1 VIAEVEKRTWQQHKK
16 TPALYRP
23 QQGITQLAKASNY
36 NEWSTNTMTI
46 ITNKNLVAA
55 GILTALIAGNAM
67 AADVPAGVQLAEKQT
82 LVRNN
87 GAEVQSLD
95 PHKIEGVPESNVNR
109 DLFEGLLV
117 TDVDGHPAPGVA
129 EKWENKDFKV
139 WTFHLRK
146 DAKWSDGTPVTA
158 EDFVYSWQRLA
169 NPNTASPYASY
180 LQYGHIANI
189 DDIIAGKKPVTDLG
203 VKAIDANTFEVTLSE
218 PVPYFYK
225 LLVHPSVS
233 PVPKSAVEKF
243 GEKWTQPANI
253 VTNGA
258 YKLKDW
264 VVNERMVLERNPQYW
279 DNAKT
284 VINQVTYLPIS
295 SEVTDVNRYRSG
307 EIDMTYN
314 NMPIELFQKLK
325 KEIPKEVHVDPY
337 LCTYYYEINNQKAP
351 FTDVRVRTALKL
363 ALDRDIIVNKVKNQG
378 DLPAYSYTPPYTD
391 GMKLVEP
398 EWFKWS
404 QEKRNE
410 EAKKLLAEAGYT
422 ADKPLTFN
430 LLYNT
435 SDLHKKLAIAVASIW
450 KKNLGANVKL
460 ENQEWKTFLDT
471 RHQGT
476 FDVARA
482 GWCADYNEPTSF
494 LNTMLSDSSNN
505 TAHYKSPAF
514 DKIIGDTLKV
524 TDDAQRAELYAKSE
538 EQLDKD
544 SAIVPV
550 YYYVNARLV
559 KPWVGGYTGKDP
571 LDNIS
576 VKNLY
581 IIKH

>member
-1 VIAEVEKRTWQQHKK
+1 MTNITKK
-16 TPALYRP
+16 
-23 QQGITQLAKASNY
+23 S
-36 NEWSTNTMTI
+36 
-46 ITNKNLVAA
+46 LVAA
-55 GILTALIAGNAM
+55 GILTALVAGNVAT
-67 AADVPAGVQLAEKQT
+67 AAVVPAGVQLAEKQT

-87 GAEVQSLD
+87 GSEVQSLD
-95 PHKIEGVPESNVNR
+95 PHKIEGVPESNINR
-109 DLFEGLLV
+109 DLFEGLLIS
-117 TDVDGHPAPGVA
+117 DVDGKPSPGVA

-158 EDFVYSWQRLA
+158 QDFVYSWQRLA

-180 LQYGHIANI
+180 LQYGHIVNI
-189 DDIIAGKKPVTDLG
+189 DDIIAGKKPITDLG
-203 VKAIDANTFEVTLSE
+203 VKALDDHTFEVTLSE

-225 LLVHPSVS
+225 LLVHSSVS
-233 PVPKSAVEKF
+233 PVPRAAVEKF

-264 VVNERMVLERNPQYW
+264 VMNERIVLERNTNYW

-325 KEIPKEVHVDPY
+325 KEIPNEVHVDPY

-351 FTDVRVRTALKL
+351 FNDVRVRTALKL

-378 DLPAYSYTPPYTD
+378 DLPAYSFTPPYTD
-391 GMKLVEP
+391 GAKLVEP

-422 ADKPLTFN
+422 AEKPLTFD

-435 SDLHKKLAIAVASIW
+435 SDLHKKLAIAAASIW

-471 RHQGT
+471 RHQGNY
-476 FDVARA
+476 DVSRA

-494 LNTMLSDSSNN
+494 LNMVLSDSSNN
-505 TAHYKSPAF
+505 TVHYKSPAF
-514 DKIIGDTLKV
+514 DKLIADTLKV
-524 TDDAQRAELYAKSE
+524 TDEAQRSELYSKAE
-538 EQLDKD
+538 QQLDKD

-559 KPWVGGYTGKDP
+559 KPWVGGYSGKDP
-571 LDNIS
+571 MDNIH
-576 VKNLY
+576 VKDLY

>member
-1 VIAEVEKRTWQQHKK
+1 MSNITKKSLIAV
-16 TPALYRP
+16 
-23 QQGITQLAKASNY
+23 
-36 NEWSTNTMTI
+36 
-46 ITNKNLVAA
+46 
-55 GILTALIAGNAM
+55 GILTAFIAASAAT
-67 AADVPAGVQLAEKQT
+67 AADVPAGVQLADKQT

-87 GAEVQSLD
+87 GSEVQSLD
-95 PHKIEGVPESNVNR
+95 PHKIEGVPESNVSR
-109 DLFEGLLV
+109 DLFEGLLIS
-117 TDVDGHPAPGVA
+117 DVEGHPSPGVA

-139 WTFHLRK
+139 WTFHLREN
-146 DAKWSDGTPVTA
+146 AKWSDGTPVTA
-158 EDFVYSWQRLA
+158 HDFVYSWQRLA
-169 NPNTASPYASY
+169 DPNTASPYASY
-180 LQYGHIANI
+180 LQYGHIVNI
-189 DDIIAGKKPVTDLG
+189 DDIIAGKKPATDLG
-203 VKAIDANTFEVTLSE
+203 VKALDDHTFKVTLSE

-243 GEKWTQPANI
+243 GDKWTQPANI

-258 YKLKDW
+258 YKLKNW
-264 VVNERMVLERNPQYW
+264 VVNERIVLERNPQYW
-279 DNAKT
+279 DNDKT

-325 KEIPKEVHVDPY
+325 KEIPNEVRVDPY

-351 FTDVRVRTALKL
+351 FNDVRVRTALKL

-391 GMKLVEP
+391 GAKLVEP

-404 QEKRNE
+404 QQKRNE
-410 EAKKLLAEAGYT
+410 EAKKLLAEAGFT
-422 ADKPLTFN
+422 ADKPLTFD

-450 KKNLGANVKL
+450 KKNLGVNVNL
-460 ENQEWKTFLDT
+460 ENQEWKTLLDT

-514 DKIIGDTLKV
+514 DKLIADTLKV
-524 TDDAQRAELYAKSE
+524 ADDTQRSELYAKAE
-538 EQLDKD
+538 QQLDKD

-571 LDNIS
+571 LDNIY

>member
-1 VIAEVEKRTWQQHKK
+1 MSNITKK
-16 TPALYRP
+16 SL
-23 QQGITQLAKASNY
+23 I
-36 NEWSTNTMTI
+36 
-46 ITNKNLVAA
+46 AA
-55 GILTALIAGNAM
+55 GILTALIAASAAT
-67 AADVPAGVQLAEKQT
+67 AADVPAGVQLADKQT

-87 GAEVQSLD
+87 GSEVQSLD
-95 PHKIEGVPESNVNR
+95 PHKIEGVPESNVSR
-109 DLFEGLLV
+109 DLFEGLLIS
-117 TDVDGHPAPGVA
+117 DVEGHPSPGVA

-139 WTFHLRK
+139 WTFHLREN
-146 DAKWSDGTPVTA
+146 AKWSDGTPVTA
-158 EDFVYSWQRLA
+158 HDFVYSWQRLA
-169 NPNTASPYASY
+169 DPNTASPYASY

-189 DDIIAGKKPVTDLG
+189 DDIIAGKKPATDLG
-203 VKAIDANTFEVTLSE
+203 VKALDEHTFEVTLSE

-243 GEKWTQPANI
+243 GDKWTQPANI

-258 YKLKDW
+258 YKLKNW
-264 VVNERMVLERNPQYW
+264 VVNERIVLERNPQYW
-279 DNAKT
+279 DNDKT

-325 KEIPKEVHVDPY
+325 KEIPNEVRVDPY

-351 FTDVRVRTALKL
+351 FNDVRVRTALKL

-391 GMKLVEP
+391 GAKLVEP

-404 QEKRNE
+404 QQKRNE
-410 EAKKLLAEAGYT
+410 EAKKLLAEAGFT
-422 ADKPLTFN
+422 ADKPLTFD

-450 KKNLGANVKL
+450 KKNLGVNVNL
-460 ENQEWKTFLDT
+460 ENQEWKTFLDI

-514 DKIIGDTLKV
+514 DKLIADTLKV
-524 TDDAQRAELYAKSE
+524 ADDTQRSELYAKAE
-538 EQLDKD
+538 QQLDKD

-571 LDNIS
+571 LDNIY

>member
-1 VIAEVEKRTWQQHKK
+1 MTNITKK
-16 TPALYRP
+16 
-23 QQGITQLAKASNY
+23 S
-36 NEWSTNTMTI
+36 
-46 ITNKNLVAA
+46 LVAA
-55 GILTALIAGNAM
+55 GILTALIAGNVAT
-67 AADVPAGVQLAEKQT
+67 AAVVPAGVQLAEKQT

-87 GAEVQSLD
+87 GSEVQSLD
-95 PHKIEGVPESNVNR
+95 PHKIEGVPESNINR
-109 DLFEGLLV
+109 DLFEGLLIS
-117 TDVDGHPAPGVA
+117 DVDGKPSPGVA

-158 EDFVYSWQRLA
+158 QDFVYSWQRLA

-180 LQYGHIANI
+180 LQYGHIVNI
-189 DDIIAGKKPVTDLG
+189 DDIIAGKKPITDLG
-203 VKAIDANTFEVTLSE
+203 VKALDDHTFEVTLSE

-225 LLVHPSVS
+225 LLVHSSVS
-233 PVPKSAVEKF
+233 PVPKAAVEKY

-264 VVNERMVLERNPQYW
+264 VVNERIVLERNTNYW

-325 KEIPKEVHVDPY
+325 KEIPNEVHVDPY

-351 FTDVRVRTALKL
+351 FNDVRVRTALKL

-378 DLPAYSYTPPYTD
+378 DLPAYSFTPPYTD
-391 GMKLVEP
+391 GAKLVEP

-422 ADKPLTFN
+422 AEKPLTFD

-435 SDLHKKLAIAVASIW
+435 SDLHKKLAIAAASIW

-471 RHQGT
+471 RHQGNY
-476 FDVARA
+476 DVSRA

-494 LNTMLSDSSNN
+494 LNMVLSDSSNN
-505 TAHYKSPAF
+505 TVHYKSPAF
-514 DKIIGDTLKV
+514 DKLIADTLKV
-524 TDDAQRAELYAKSE
+524 TDEAQRSELYSKAE
-538 EQLDKD
+538 QQLDKD

-559 KPWVGGYTGKDP
+559 KPWVGGYSGKDP
-571 LDNIS
+571 MDNIHG
-576 VKNLY
+576 KDLY

>member
-1 VIAEVEKRTWQQHKK
+1 MTNITKK
-16 TPALYRP
+16 
-23 QQGITQLAKASNY
+23 S
-36 NEWSTNTMTI
+36 
-46 ITNKNLVAA
+46 LVVA
-55 GILTALIAGNAM
+55 GILTALVAGNVAT
-67 AADVPAGVQLAEKQT
+67 AAVVPAGVQLAEKQT

-87 GAEVQSLD
+87 GSEVQSLD
-95 PHKIEGVPESNVNR
+95 PHKIEGVPESNINR
-109 DLFEGLLV
+109 DLFEGLLIS
-117 TDVDGHPAPGVA
+117 DVDGKPSPGVA

-158 EDFVYSWQRLA
+158 QDFVYSWQRLA

-180 LQYGHIANI
+180 LQYGHIVNI
-189 DDIIAGKKPVTDLG
+189 DDIIAGKKPITDLG
-203 VKAIDANTFEVTLSE
+203 VKALDDHTFEVTLSE

-225 LLVHPSVS
+225 LLVHSSVS
-233 PVPKSAVEKF
+233 PVPRAAVEKF

-253 VTNGA
+253 ITNGA

-264 VVNERMVLERNPQYW
+264 VVNERIVLERNTNYW

-325 KEIPKEVHVDPY
+325 KEIPNEVHVDPY

-351 FTDVRVRTALKL
+351 FNDVRVRTALKL

-378 DLPAYSYTPPYTD
+378 DLPAYSFTPPYTD
-391 GMKLVEP
+391 GAKLVEP

-422 ADKPLTFN
+422 AEKPLTFD

-435 SDLHKKLAIAVASIW
+435 SDLHKKLAIAAASIW

-471 RHQGT
+471 RHQGNY
-476 FDVARA
+476 DVSRA

-494 LNTMLSDSSNN
+494 LNMVLSDSSNN
-505 TAHYKSPAF
+505 TVHYKSPAF
-514 DKIIGDTLKV
+514 DKLIADTLKV
-524 TDDAQRAELYAKSE
+524 TDEAQRSELYSKAE
-538 EQLDKD
+538 QQLDKD

-559 KPWVGGYTGKDP
+559 KPWVGGYSGKDP
-571 LDNIS
+571 MDNIH
-576 VKNLY
+576 VKDLY

>member
-1 VIAEVEKRTWQQHKK
+1 
-16 TPALYRP
+16 
-23 QQGITQLAKASNY
+23 
-36 NEWSTNTMTI
+36 MTI
-46 ITNKNLVAA
+46 ITKKSLVAA
-55 GILTALIAGNAM
+55 GILSALITANVAM
-67 AADVPAGVQLAEKQT
+67 AADVPAGVQLADKQT

-95 PHKIEGVPESNVNR
+95 PHKIEGVPESNINR
-109 DLFEGLLV
+109 DLFEGLV
-117 TDVDGHPAPGVA
+117 IGDINGHPIPGVA
-129 EKWENKDFKV
+129 ESWDNKDFKV
-139 WTFHLRK
+139 WTFHIRK
-146 DAKWSDGTPVTA
+146 DAKWSDGSPVTA
-158 EDFVYSWQRLA
+158 QDFVYSWQRLA
-169 NPNTASPYASY
+169 DPKTASPYASY
-180 LQYGHIANI
+180 LQYGHVANV
-189 DDIIAGKKPVTDLG
+189 DDIIAGKKPATDLG
-203 VKAIDANTFEVTLSE
+203 VKAIDDNTFEVTLSE

-233 PVPKSAVEKF
+233 PVPKAAIEKY

-264 VVNERMVLERNPQYW
+264 VVNERIVLERNTHYW

-284 VINQVTYLPIS
+284 VIDQVTYLPIS

-404 QEKRNE
+404 QDKRNE

-460 ENQEWKTFLDT
+460 ENQEWKTFLDS

-514 DKIIGDTLKV
+514 DKIIGDTLQV
-524 TDDAQRAELYAKSE
+524 TDEAKRADLYAQSE
-538 EQLDKD
+538 QQLDKD

-571 LDNIS
+571 LDNIY

>member
-1 VIAEVEKRTWQQHKK
+1 MTNITKK
-16 TPALYRP
+16 
-23 QQGITQLAKASNY
+23 S
-36 NEWSTNTMTI
+36 
-46 ITNKNLVAA
+46 LVAA
-55 GILTALIAGNAM
+55 GILTALVAGNVAT
-67 AADVPAGVQLAEKQT
+67 AAEVPAGVQLAEKQT

-87 GAEVQSLD
+87 GSEVQSLD
-95 PHKIEGVPESNVNR
+95 PHKIEGVPESNINR
-109 DLFEGLLV
+109 DLFEGLLIS
-117 TDVDGHPAPGVA
+117 DVDGKPSPGVA

-158 EDFVYSWQRLA
+158 QDFVYSWQRLA

-180 LQYGHIANI
+180 LQYGHIVNI
-189 DDIIAGKKPVTDLG
+189 DDIIAGKKPITDLG
-203 VKAIDANTFEVTLSE
+203 VKALDDHTFEVTLSE

-225 LLVHPSVS
+225 LLVHSSVS
-233 PVPKSAVEKF
+233 PVPRAAVEKF

-264 VVNERMVLERNPQYW
+264 VVNERIVLERNTNYW

-325 KEIPKEVHVDPY
+325 KEIPNEVHVDPY

-351 FTDVRVRTALKL
+351 FNDVRVRTALKL

-378 DLPAYSYTPPYTD
+378 DLPAYSFTPPYTD
-391 GMKLVEP
+391 GAKLVEP

-422 ADKPLTFN
+422 AEKPLTFD

-435 SDLHKKLAIAVASIW
+435 SDLHKKLAIAAASIW

-471 RHQGT
+471 RHQGNY
-476 FDVARA
+476 DVSRA

-494 LNTMLSDSSNN
+494 LNMVLSDSSNN
-505 TAHYKSPAF
+505 TVHYKSPAF
-514 DKIIGDTLKV
+514 DKLIADTLKV
-524 TDDAQRAELYAKSE
+524 TDEAQRSELYSKAE
-538 EQLDKD
+538 QQLDKD

-550 YYYVNARLV
+550 YNYVNARLV
-559 KPWVGGYTGKDP
+559 KPWVGGYSGKDP
-571 LDNIS
+571 MDNIH
-576 VKNLY
+576 VKDLY

>member
-1 VIAEVEKRTWQQHKK
+1 MSNITKK
-16 TPALYRP
+16 SL
-23 QQGITQLAKASNY
+23 I
-36 NEWSTNTMTI
+36 
-46 ITNKNLVAA
+46 AA
-55 GILTALIAGNAM
+55 GILAALMAASAAN
-67 AADVPAGVQLAEKQT
+67 AADVPAGVQLADKQT

-87 GAEVQSLD
+87 GSEVQSLD

-109 DLFEGLLV
+109 DLFEGLLIS
-117 TDVDGHPAPGVA
+117 DVEGHPSPGVA

-146 DAKWSDGTPVTA
+146 NAKWSDGTPVTA
-158 EDFVYSWQRLA
+158 SDFVYSWQRLA
-169 NPNTASPYASY
+169 DPNTASPYASY

-189 DDIIAGKKPVTDLG
+189 DDIIAGKKPATELG
-203 VKAIDANTFEVTLSE
+203 VKALDDHTFEVTLGE

-243 GEKWTQPANI
+243 GDKWTQPANI

-258 YKLKDW
+258 YKLKNW
-264 VVNERMVLERNPQYW
+264 VVNERIVLERNPQYW
-279 DNAKT
+279 DNDKT

-325 KEIPKEVHVDPY
+325 KEIPNEVRVDPY

-351 FTDVRVRTALKL
+351 FNDVRVRTALKL

-378 DLPAYSYTPPYTD
+378 DLPGYSYTPPYTD
-391 GMKLVEP
+391 GAKLVEP

-404 QEKRNE
+404 QKKRNE
-410 EAKKLLAEAGYT
+410 EAKKLLTEAGFT
-422 ADKPLTFN
+422 ADKPLTLD

-471 RHQGT
+471 RHQGA

-482 GWCADYNEPTSF
+482 AWCADYNEPTSF

-514 DKIIGDTLKV
+514 DKLIADTLKV
-524 TDDAQRAELYAKSE
+524 TDDAQRSELYAKAE
-538 EQLDKD
+538 QQLDQD

-550 YYYVNARLV
+550 YYYVNSRLV

-571 LDNIS
+571 LDNIY

>member
-1 VIAEVEKRTWQQHKK
+1 MSNITKK
-16 TPALYRP
+16 SL
-23 QQGITQLAKASNY
+23 I
-36 NEWSTNTMTI
+36 
-46 ITNKNLVAA
+46 AA
-55 GILTALIAGNAM
+55 GILAALMAASAAN
-67 AADVPAGVQLAEKQT
+67 AADVPAGVQLADKQT

-87 GAEVQSLD
+87 GSEVQSLD

-109 DLFEGLLV
+109 DLFEGLLIS
-117 TDVDGHPAPGVA
+117 DVEGHPSPGVA

-146 DAKWSDGTPVTA
+146 NAKWSDGTPVTA
-158 EDFVYSWQRLA
+158 SDFVYSWQRLA
-169 NPNTASPYASY
+169 DPNTASPYASY

-189 DDIIAGKKPVTDLG
+189 DDIIAGKKPATELG
-203 VKAIDANTFEVTLSE
+203 VKALDDHTFEVTLGE

-243 GEKWTQPANI
+243 GDKWTQPANI

-258 YKLKDW
+258 YKLKNW
-264 VVNERMVLERNPQYW
+264 VVNERIVLERNPQYW
-279 DNAKT
+279 DNDKT

-325 KEIPKEVHVDPY
+325 KEIPNEVRVDPY

-351 FTDVRVRTALKL
+351 FNDVRVRTALKL

-378 DLPAYSYTPPYTD
+378 DLPGYSYTPPYTD
-391 GMKLVEP
+391 GAKLVEP

-404 QEKRNE
+404 QKKRNE
-410 EAKKLLAEAGYT
+410 EAKKLLTEAGFT
-422 ADKPLTFN
+422 ADKPLTLD

-471 RHQGT
+471 RHQGA

-482 GWCADYNEPTSF
+482 AWCADYNEPTSF
-494 LNTMLSDSSNN
+494 LNTMLSDRSNN

-514 DKIIGDTLKV
+514 DKLIADTLKV
-524 TDDAQRAELYAKSE
+524 TDDAQRSELYAKAE
-538 EQLDKD
+538 QQLDQD

-571 LDNIS
+571 LDNIY

>member
-1 VIAEVEKRTWQQHKK
+1 MSN
-16 TPALYRP
+16 
-23 QQGITQLAKASNY
+23 ITTKS
-36 NEWSTNTMTI
+36 
-46 ITNKNLVAA
+46 LVAA
-55 GILTALIAGNAM
+55 GILTALIAGNVAT
-67 AADVPAGVQLAEKQT
+67 AAVVPAGVQLAEKQT

-87 GAEVQSLD
+87 GSEVQSLD
-95 PHKIEGVPESNVNR
+95 PHKIEGVPESNINR
-109 DLFEGLLV
+109 DLFEGLLIS
-117 TDVDGHPAPGVA
+117 DVDGKPSPGVA

-146 DAKWSDGTPVTA
+146 DAKWSDETPVTA
-158 EDFVYSWQRLA
+158 QDFVYSWQRLA

-180 LQYGHIANI
+180 LQYGHIVNI

-203 VKAIDANTFEVTLSE
+203 VKAVDDHTFEVTLSE

-225 LLVHPSVS
+225 LLVHSSVS
-233 PVPKSAVEKF
+233 PVPKAVVEKF
-243 GEKWTQPANI
+243 GDKWTQPANI
-253 VTNGA
+253 VSNGS

-264 VVNERMVLERNPQYW
+264 VVNERIVLERNTNYW
-279 DNAKT
+279 DNDKT

-325 KEIPKEVHVDPY
+325 KEIPNEVHVDPY

-351 FTDVRVRTALKL
+351 FNDVRVRTALKL

-378 DLPAYSYTPPYTD
+378 DLPAYSFTPPYTD
-391 GMKLVEP
+391 GAKLVEP

-410 EAKKLLAEAGYT
+410 EAKKLLAEAGFT
-422 ADKPLTFN
+422 AEKPLTFD

-435 SDLHKKLAIAVASIW
+435 SDLHKKLAIAAASIW

-471 RHQGT
+471 RHQGNY
-476 FDVARA
+476 DVSRA

-494 LNTMLSDSSNN
+494 LNMVLSDSSNN
-505 TAHYKSPAF
+505 TVHYKSPAF
-514 DKIIGDTLKV
+514 DKLIADTLKA
-524 TDDAQRAELYAKSE
+524 TDEAQRSELYSKAE
-538 EQLDKD
+538 QQLDAD

-559 KPWVGGYTGKDP
+559 KPWVGGYSGKDP
-571 LDNIS
+571 MDNIH
-576 VKNLY
+576 VKDLY

>member
-1 VIAEVEKRTWQQHKK
+1 
-16 TPALYRP
+16 
-23 QQGITQLAKASNY
+23 
-36 NEWSTNTMTI
+36 MTI
-46 ITNKNLVAA
+46 ITKKNLIAA
-55 GILTALIAGNAM
+55 GVLTALLAGSAL
-67 AADVPAGVQLAEKQT
+67 AADVPAGVTLAAKQE
-82 LVRNN
+82 LVRSN
-87 GAEVQSLD
+87 GSEPQSLD
-95 PHKIEGVPESNVNR
+95 PHKIEGVPESNISR

-117 TDVDGHPAPGVA
+117 SDLDGHPVAGVA

-146 DAKWSDGTPVTA
+146 DAKWSNGDPVTA
-158 EDFVYSWQRLA
+158 QDFVYSWQRITD
-169 NPNTASPYASY
+169 PKTASPYASY
-180 LQYGHIANI
+180 LQYGHLLNV
-189 DDIIAGKKPVTDLG
+189 DDIIAGKKPTSELG
-203 VKAIDANTFEVTLSE
+203 VKAIDDHTLEVTLSE

-225 LLVHPSVS
+225 LLIHPSTS
-233 PVPKSAVEKF
+233 PVPKAVVEKY
-243 GEKWTQPANI
+243 GDKWTQPANI

-258 YKLKDW
+258 YKLTDW
-264 VVNERMVLERNPQYW
+264 VVNERIVMERNPQYW
-279 DNAKT
+279 NNAKT
-284 VINQVTYLPIS
+284 VINKVTYLPIS

-351 FTDVRVRTALKL
+351 FTDERVRTALKL
-363 ALDRDIIVNKVKNQG
+363 GLDRDIIVNKVKNQG
-378 DLPAYSYTPPYTD
+378 DVAAFGFTPPYTD
-391 GMKLVEP
+391 GAKLTKP
-398 EWFKWS
+398 EWFGWT
-404 QEKRNE
+404 QEKRNA

-422 ADKPLTFN
+422 DAKPLTFN

-435 SDLHKKLAIAVASIW
+435 SDLHKKLAIAAAAIW
-450 KKNLGANVKL
+450 KKNIGVNVKL

-476 FDVARA
+476 YDVARA

-494 LNTMLSDSSNN
+494 LNMMVSNSSSN
-505 TAHYKSPAF
+505 TPHYKSPAF
-514 DKIIGDTLKV
+514 DKIIADAIKA
-524 TDDAQRAELYAKSE
+524 TDEAQRSALYDKAEQ
-538 EQLDKD
+538 QLDKD

-571 LDNIS
+571 LDNTYTRDM
-576 VKNLY
+576 Y

>member
-1 VIAEVEKRTWQQHKK
+1 MSNITKK
-16 TPALYRP
+16 
-23 QQGITQLAKASNY
+23 S
-36 NEWSTNTMTI
+36 
-46 ITNKNLVAA
+46 LVAA
-55 GILTALIAGNAM
+55 GILTALVAGNVAM
-67 AADVPAGVQLAEKQT
+67 AADVPAGVQLSDTQT

-87 GAEVQSLD
+87 GSEVQSLD
-95 PHKIEGVPESNVNR
+95 PHKIEGVPESNVSR

-117 TDVDGHPAPGVA
+117 SDVEGHPSAGVA

-146 DAKWSDGTPVTA
+146 NAKWSDGTPVTA
-158 EDFVYSWQRLA
+158 HDFVYSWQRLA

-189 DDIIAGKKPVTDLG
+189 DDIIAGKKPSTDLG
-203 VKAIDANTFEVTLSE
+203 VKAIDDNTFEVTLSE

-233 PVPKSAVEKF
+233 PVPKAAVEKF

-258 YKLKDW
+258 YKLKNW
-264 VVNERMVLERNPQYW
+264 VVNERIVLERNTNYW
-279 DNAKT
+279 DNDKT

-325 KEIPKEVHVDPY
+325 KEIPDEVRVDPY

-351 FTDVRVRTALKL
+351 FNDVRVRTALKM

-391 GMKLVEP
+391 GAKLVEP

-410 EAKKLLAEAGYT
+410 EAKKLLAEAGFT
-422 ADKPLTFN
+422 ADKPLTFD

-494 LNTMLSDSSNN
+494 LNTMLSNSSNN

-514 DKIIGDTLKV
+514 DKLIGDTLKV
-524 TDDAQRAELYAKSE
+524 TEEAQRTELYTKAE
-538 EQLDKD
+538 QQLDKD

-571 LDNIS
+571 MDNIY

>member
-1 VIAEVEKRTWQQHKK
+1 M
-16 TPALYRP
+16 
-23 QQGITQLAKASNY
+23 S
-36 NEWSTNTMTI
+36 I
-46 ITNKNLVAA
+46 ITKKSVVAA
-55 GILTALIAGNAM
+55 GILAALISGNAAF

-95 PHKIEGVPESNVNR
+95 PHKIEGVPESNVSR
-109 DLFEGLLV
+109 DLFEGLLIS
-117 TDVDGHPAPGVA
+117 DVEGHPTAGVA

-146 DAKWSDGTPVTA
+146 NAKWSDGTPVTA
-158 EDFVYSWQRLA
+158 HDFVYSWQRLA
-169 NPNTASPYASY
+169 DPKTASPYASY

-189 DDIIAGKKPVTDLG
+189 DDVIAGKKPTSELG
-203 VKAIDANTFEVTLSE
+203 VKAIDDNTFEVTLSE

-233 PVPKSAVEKF
+233 AVPKAAIEKF
-243 GEKWTQPANI
+243 GDKWTQPANI

-264 VVNERMVLERNPQYW
+264 VVNERIVLERNTNYW
-279 DNAKT
+279 DNDKT
-284 VINQVTYLPIS
+284 VITQVTYLPIS
-295 SEVTDVNRYRSG
+295 AEVTDVNRYRSG

-391 GMKLVEP
+391 GAKLTEP
-398 EWFKWS
+398 AWFKMT
-404 QEKRNE
+404 QEQRNA

-422 ADKPLTFN
+422 ADKPLSFS

-435 SDLHKKLAIAVASIW
+435 SELHKKLAIAVASIW

-514 DKIIGDTLKV
+514 DKLIGDTLKV
-524 TDDAQRAELYAKSE
+524 TDEAQRAELYSKAE
-538 EQLDKD
+538 QQLDKD

-571 LDNIS
+571 LDNIY

>member
-1 VIAEVEKRTWQQHKK
+1 M
-16 TPALYRP
+16 
-23 QQGITQLAKASNY
+23 S
-36 NEWSTNTMTI
+36 I
-46 ITNKNLVAA
+46 ITKKSVVAA
-55 GILTALIAGNAM
+55 GILAALISGNAAF

-95 PHKIEGVPESNVNR
+95 PHKIEGVPESNVSR
-109 DLFEGLLV
+109 DLFEGLLIS
-117 TDVDGHPAPGVA
+117 DVEGHPTAGVA

-146 DAKWSDGTPVTA
+146 NAKWSDGTPVTSH
-158 EDFVYSWQRLA
+158 DFVYSWQRLA
-169 NPNTASPYASY
+169 DPKTASPYASY

-189 DDIIAGKKPVTDLG
+189 DDVIAGKKPTSELG
-203 VKAIDANTFEVTLSE
+203 VKAIDDNTFEVTLSE

-233 PVPKSAVEKF
+233 AVPKAAIEKF
-243 GEKWTQPANI
+243 GDKWTQPANI

-264 VVNERMVLERNPQYW
+264 VVNERIVLERNTNYW
-279 DNAKT
+279 DNDKT
-284 VINQVTYLPIS
+284 VITQVTYLPIS
-295 SEVTDVNRYRSG
+295 AEVTDVNRYRSG

-391 GMKLVEP
+391 GAKLTEP
-398 EWFKWS
+398 AWFKMT
-404 QEKRNE
+404 QEQRNA

-422 ADKPLTFN
+422 ADKPLSFS

-514 DKIIGDTLKV
+514 DKLIGDTLKV
-524 TDDAQRAELYAKSE
+524 TDEAQRAELYSKAE
-538 EQLDKD
+538 QQLDKD

-571 LDNIS
+571 LDNIY

>member
-1 VIAEVEKRTWQQHKK
+1 M
-16 TPALYRP
+16 
-23 QQGITQLAKASNY
+23 S
-36 NEWSTNTMTI
+36 I
-46 ITNKNLVAA
+46 ITKKSVVAA
-55 GILTALIAGNAM
+55 GILAALISGNAAF

-109 DLFEGLLV
+109 DLFEGLLIS
-117 TDVDGHPAPGVA
+117 DVEGHPTAGVA

-146 DAKWSDGTPVTA
+146 NAKWSDGTPVTA
-158 EDFVYSWQRLA
+158 HDFVYSWQRLA
-169 NPNTASPYASY
+169 DPKTASPYASY

-189 DDIIAGKKPVTDLG
+189 DDVIAGKKPTSELG
-203 VKAIDANTFEVTLSE
+203 VKAIDDNTFEVTLSE

-233 PVPKSAVEKF
+233 AVPKSAIEKF
-243 GEKWTQPANI
+243 GDKWTQPANI

-264 VVNERMVLERNPQYW
+264 VVNERIVLERNTNYW
-279 DNAKT
+279 DNDKT

-295 SEVTDVNRYRSG
+295 AEVTDVNRYRSG

-391 GMKLVEP
+391 GAKLTEP
-398 EWFKWS
+398 AWFKMT
-404 QEKRNE
+404 QEQRNA

-422 ADKPLTFN
+422 ADKPLTFS

-514 DKIIGDTLKV
+514 DKLIGDTLKV
-524 TDDAQRAELYAKSE
+524 TDEAQRAELYSKAE
-538 EQLDKD
+538 QQLDKD

-571 LDNIS
+571 LDNIY

>member
-1 VIAEVEKRTWQQHKK
+1 M
-16 TPALYRP
+16 
-23 QQGITQLAKASNY
+23 S
-36 NEWSTNTMTI
+36 I
-46 ITNKNLVAA
+46 ITKKNLVAA
-55 GILTALIAGNAM
+55 GILTALIAGNAAM

-189 DDIIAGKKPVTDLG
+189 DDIIAGKKSVTDLG

-450 KKNLGANVKL
+450 KKNLGVNVKL

-514 DKIIGDTLKV
+514 DKIIAETLKV
-524 TDDAQRAELYAKSE
+524 SDDAQRAELYAKSE

>member
-1 VIAEVEKRTWQQHKK
+1 MSNITKK
-16 TPALYRP
+16 KL
-23 QQGITQLAKASNY
+23 I
-36 NEWSTNTMTI
+36 
-46 ITNKNLVAA
+46 AA
-55 GILTALIAGNAM
+55 GILTALVASSAAN
-67 AADVPAGVQLAEKQT
+67 AADVPAGVQLADKQT

-87 GAEVQSLD
+87 GSEVQSLD

-109 DLFEGLLV
+109 DLFEGLLIS
-117 TDVDGHPAPGVA
+117 DVEGHPSPGVA

-146 DAKWSDGTPVTA
+146 NAKWSDGTPVTA
-158 EDFVYSWQRLA
+158 NDFVYSWQRLA
-169 NPNTASPYASY
+169 DPNTASPYASY

-189 DDIIAGKKPVTDLG
+189 DDIIAGKKPATDLG
-203 VKAIDANTFEVTLSE
+203 VKALDDHTFQVTLSE

-243 GEKWTQPANI
+243 GDKWTQPSNI
-253 VTNGA
+253 ITNGA
-258 YKLKDW
+258 YKLKSW
-264 VVNERMVLERNPQYW
+264 VVNERIVLERNPQYW
-279 DNAKT
+279 DNDKT

-325 KEIPKEVHVDPY
+325 KEIPNEVRVDPY

-351 FTDVRVRTALKL
+351 FNDVRVRTALKL

-391 GMKLVEP
+391 GAKLVEP

-410 EAKKLLAEAGYT
+410 EAKKLLAEAGFT
-422 ADKPLTFN
+422 ADKPLTFD

-514 DKIIGDTLKV
+514 DKLIADTLKV
-524 TDDAQRAELYAKSE
+524 TDDAQRSELYAKAE
-538 EQLDKD
+538 QQLDKD

-571 LDNIS
+571 LDNIY

>member
-1 VIAEVEKRTWQQHKK
+1 M
-16 TPALYRP
+16 
-23 QQGITQLAKASNY
+23 S
-36 NEWSTNTMTI
+36 I
-46 ITNKNLVAA
+46 ITKKNLVAA
-55 GILTALIAGNAM
+55 GILTALIAGNAAM

-139 WTFHLRK
+139 WTFRLRK

-450 KKNLGANVKL
+450 KKNLGVNVKL

-482 GWCADYNEPTSF
+482 CWCADYNEPTSF

-514 DKIIGDTLKV
+514 DKIIADTLKV
-524 TDDAQRAELYAKSE
+524 SDDAQRAELYAKSE

>member
-1 VIAEVEKRTWQQHKK
+1 MTNITKK
-16 TPALYRP
+16 
-23 QQGITQLAKASNY
+23 S
-36 NEWSTNTMTI
+36 
-46 ITNKNLVAA
+46 LVAA
-55 GILTALIAGNAM
+55 GILTALVAGNVAT
-67 AADVPAGVQLAEKQT
+67 AAVVPAGVQLAEKQT

-87 GAEVQSLD
+87 GSEVQSLD
-95 PHKIEGVPESNVNR
+95 PHKIEGVPESNINR
-109 DLFEGLLV
+109 DLFEGLIIS
-117 TDVDGHPAPGVA
+117 DVDGKPSPGVA

-158 EDFVYSWQRLA
+158 QDFVYSWQRLA

-180 LQYGHIANI
+180 LQYGHIVNI

-203 VKAIDANTFEVTLSE
+203 VKALDDHTFEVTLSE

-225 LLVHPSVS
+225 LLVHSSVS
-233 PVPKSAVEKF
+233 PVPRAAVEKF

-264 VVNERMVLERNPQYW
+264 VVNERIVLERNTNYW

-325 KEIPKEVHVDPY
+325 KEIPNEVHVDPY

-351 FTDVRVRTALKL
+351 FNDVRVRTALKL

-378 DLPAYSYTPPYTD
+378 DLPAYSFTPPYTD
-391 GMKLVEP
+391 GAKLVEP

-422 ADKPLTFN
+422 AEKPLTFD

-435 SDLHKKLAIAVASIW
+435 SDLHKKLAIAAASIW

-471 RHQGT
+471 RHQGNY
-476 FDVARA
+476 DVSRA

-494 LNTMLSDSSNN
+494 LNMVLSDSSNN
-505 TAHYKSPAF
+505 TVHYKSPAF
-514 DKIIGDTLKV
+514 DKLIADTLKV
-524 TDDAQRAELYAKSE
+524 TDEAQRSELYSKAE
-538 EQLDKD
+538 QQLDKD

-559 KPWVGGYTGKDP
+559 KPWVGGYSGKDP
-571 LDNIS
+571 MDNIH
-576 VKNLY
+576 VKDLY

>member
-1 VIAEVEKRTWQQHKK
+1 
-16 TPALYRP
+16 
-23 QQGITQLAKASNY
+23 
-36 NEWSTNTMTI
+36 MTI
-46 ITNKNLVAA
+46 ITKKSVIAA
-55 GILTALIAGNAM
+55 GVLTALIAGNM
-67 AADVPAGVQLAEKQT
+67 AFAAEVPAGVQLAEKQT

-87 GAEVQSLD
+87 GSEVQSLD
-95 PHKIEGVPESNVNR
+95 PHKIEGVPESNINR
-109 DLFEGLLV
+109 DLFEGLV
-117 TDVDGHPAPGVA
+117 ETGADGQPVAGVA
-129 EKWENKDFKV
+129 ESWDNKDFKV

-146 DAKWSDGTPVTA
+146 DAKWSDGSPVTA
-158 EDFVYSWQRLA
+158 QDFVYSWQRLA
-169 NPNTASPYASY
+169 DPKTASPYESY

-189 DDIIAGKKPVTDLG
+189 DEIIAGKKPATDLG
-203 VKAIDANTFEVTLSE
+203 VKAIDDHTLEVTLSE

-225 LLVHPSVS
+225 LLVHSSMS
-233 PVPKSAVEKF
+233 PVPKAAIEKY

-253 VTNGA
+253 VSNGA

-264 VVNERMVLERNPQYW
+264 VVNERIVLERNPNYW

-295 SEVTDVNRYRSG
+295 SEITDVNRYRSG

-325 KEIPKEVHVDPY
+325 KEIPHEVHVDPY

-351 FTDVRVRTALKL
+351 FTDERVRAALKL
-363 ALDRDIIVNKVKNQG
+363 GMDRDIIVNKVKNQG
-378 DLPAYSYTPPYTD
+378 DLPAYGFTPPYTD
-391 GMKLVEP
+391 GAKLTEP

-404 QEKRNE
+404 QDKRNA

-422 ADKPLTFN
+422 ADKPLTFS

-435 SDLHKKLAIAVASIW
+435 SDLHKKLAIAAASIW
-450 KKNLGANVKL
+450 KKNLGVNVKL

-471 RHQGT
+471 RHQGN

-482 GWCADYNEPTSF
+482 AWCADYNEPTSF
-494 LNTMLSDSSNN
+494 LNMLLSDSSNN
-505 TAHYKSPAF
+505 TVHYKSAAF
-514 DKIIGDTLKV
+514 DKILADALQV
-524 TDDAQRAELYAKSE
+524 TSEAQRTELYNKAE
-538 EQLDKD
+538 MQLDKD

-550 YYYVNARLV
+550 FYYVNARLV

-571 LDNIS
+571 MDNIH

>member
-1 VIAEVEKRTWQQHKK
+1 MTNITKK
-16 TPALYRP
+16 
-23 QQGITQLAKASNY
+23 S
-36 NEWSTNTMTI
+36 
-46 ITNKNLVAA
+46 LVAA
-55 GILTALIAGNAM
+55 WILTALVTGNVAT
-67 AADVPAGVQLAEKQT
+67 AAVVPAGVQLAEKQT

-87 GAEVQSLD
+87 GSEVQSLD
-95 PHKIEGVPESNVNR
+95 PHKIEGVPESKINR
-109 DLFEGLLV
+109 DLFEGLLIS
-117 TDVDGHPAPGVA
+117 DVDGKPSPGVA

-158 EDFVYSWQRLA
+158 QDFVYSWQRLA

-180 LQYGHIANI
+180 LQYGHIVNI
-189 DDIIAGKKPVTDLG
+189 DDIIAGKKPITDLG
-203 VKAIDANTFEVTLSE
+203 VKALDDHTFEVTLSE

-233 PVPKSAVEKF
+233 PVPRAAVEKF

-264 VVNERMVLERNPQYW
+264 VVNERIVLERNTNYW

-325 KEIPKEVHVDPY
+325 KEIPNEVHVDPY

-351 FTDVRVRTALKL
+351 FNDVRVRTALKL

-378 DLPAYSYTPPYTD
+378 DLPAYSFTPPYTD
-391 GMKLVEP
+391 GAKLVEP

-422 ADKPLTFN
+422 AEKPLTFD

-435 SDLHKKLAIAVASIW
+435 SDLHKKLAIAAASIW

-471 RHQGT
+471 RHQGNY
-476 FDVARA
+476 DVSRA

-494 LNTMLSDSSNN
+494 LNMVLSDSSNN
-505 TAHYKSPAF
+505 TVHYKSPAF
-514 DKIIGDTLKV
+514 DKLIADTLKV
-524 TDDAQRAELYAKSE
+524 TDEAQRSELYSKAE
-538 EQLDKD
+538 QQLDKD

-559 KPWVGGYTGKDP
+559 KPWVGGYSGKDP
-571 LDNIS
+571 MDNIH
-576 VKNLY
+576 VKDLY

>member
-1 VIAEVEKRTWQQHKK
+1 M
-16 TPALYRP
+16 
-23 QQGITQLAKASNY
+23 S
-36 NEWSTNTMTI
+36 I
-46 ITNKNLVAA
+46 ITKKNLVAA
-55 GILTALIAGNAM
+55 GILTALIAGNAAM

-117 TDVDGHPAPGVA
+117 TDVNGHPAPGVA

-450 KKNLGANVKL
+450 KKNLGVNVKL

-514 DKIIGDTLKV
+514 DKIIAETLKV
-524 TDDAQRAELYAKSE
+524 SDDAQRAELYAKSE

>member
-1 VIAEVEKRTWQQHKK
+1 MTNITKK
-16 TPALYRP
+16 
-23 QQGITQLAKASNY
+23 S
-36 NEWSTNTMTI
+36 
-46 ITNKNLVAA
+46 LVAA
-55 GILTALIAGNAM
+55 GILTALVAGNVAT
-67 AADVPAGVQLAEKQT
+67 AAVVPAGVQLAEKQT

-87 GAEVQSLD
+87 GSEVQSLD
-95 PHKIEGVPESNVNR
+95 PHKIEGVPESNINR
-109 DLFEGLLV
+109 DLFEGLLIS
-117 TDVDGHPAPGVA
+117 DVDGKPSPGVA

-158 EDFVYSWQRLA
+158 QDFVYSWQRLA

-180 LQYGHIANI
+180 LQYGHIVNI
-189 DDIIAGKKPVTDLG
+189 DDIIAGKKPITDLG
-203 VKAIDANTFEVTLSE
+203 VKALDDHTFEVTLSE

-225 LLVHPSVS
+225 LLVHSSVS
-233 PVPKSAVEKF
+233 PVPRAAVEKF

-264 VVNERMVLERNPQYW
+264 VVNERIVLERNTNYW

-325 KEIPKEVHVDPY
+325 KEIPNEVHVDPY

-351 FTDVRVRTALKL
+351 FNDVRVRTALKL

-378 DLPAYSYTPPYTD
+378 DLPAYSFTPPYTD
-391 GMKLVEP
+391 GAKLVEP
-398 EWFKWS
+398 EWFKLS

-422 ADKPLTFN
+422 AEKPLTFD

-435 SDLHKKLAIAVASIW
+435 SDLHKKLAIAAASIW

-471 RHQGT
+471 RHQGNY
-476 FDVARA
+476 DVSRA

-494 LNTMLSDSSNN
+494 LNMVLSDSSNN
-505 TAHYKSPAF
+505 TVHYKSPAF
-514 DKIIGDTLKV
+514 DKLIADTLKV
-524 TDDAQRAELYAKSE
+524 TDEAQRSELYSKAE
-538 EQLDKD
+538 QQLDKD

-559 KPWVGGYTGKDP
+559 KPWVGGYSGKDP
-571 LDNIS
+571 MDNIH
-576 VKNLY
+576 VKDLY

>member
-1 VIAEVEKRTWQQHKK
+1 MTNITKK
-16 TPALYRP
+16 
-23 QQGITQLAKASNY
+23 S
-36 NEWSTNTMTI
+36 
-46 ITNKNLVAA
+46 LVAA
-55 GILTALIAGNAM
+55 GILTALIAGNVAT
-67 AADVPAGVQLAEKQT
+67 AAVVPAGVQLAEKQT

-87 GAEVQSLD
+87 GSEVQSLD
-95 PHKIEGVPESNVNR
+95 PHKIEGVPESNINR
-109 DLFEGLLV
+109 DLFEGLLIS
-117 TDVDGHPAPGVA
+117 DVDGKPSPGVA

-158 EDFVYSWQRLA
+158 QDFVYSWQRLA

-180 LQYGHIANI
+180 LQYGHIVNI

-203 VKAIDANTFEVTLSE
+203 VKALDDHTFEVTLSE

-225 LLVHPSVS
+225 LLVHSSVS
-233 PVPKSAVEKF
+233 PVPRAAVEKF

-264 VVNERMVLERNPQYW
+264 VVNERIVLERNTNYW

-325 KEIPKEVHVDPY
+325 KEIPNEVHVDPY

-351 FTDVRVRTALKL
+351 FNDVRVRTALKL

-378 DLPAYSYTPPYTD
+378 DLPAYSFTPPYTD
-391 GMKLVEP
+391 GAKLVEP

-422 ADKPLTFN
+422 AEKPLTFD

-435 SDLHKKLAIAVASIW
+435 SDLHKKLAIAAASIW

-471 RHQGT
+471 RHQGNY
-476 FDVARA
+476 DVSRA

-494 LNTMLSDSSNN
+494 LNMVLSDSSNN
-505 TAHYKSPAF
+505 TVHYKSPAF
-514 DKIIGDTLKV
+514 DKLIADTLKV
-524 TDDAQRAELYAKSE
+524 TDEAQRSELYSKAE
-538 EQLDKD
+538 QQLDKD

-559 KPWVGGYTGKDP
+559 KPWVGGYSGKDP
-571 LDNIS
+571 MDNIH
-576 VKNLY
+576 VKDLY

>member
-1 VIAEVEKRTWQQHKK
+1 MTNITKK
-16 TPALYRP
+16 
-23 QQGITQLAKASNY
+23 S
-36 NEWSTNTMTI
+36 
-46 ITNKNLVAA
+46 LVAA
-55 GILTALIAGNAM
+55 GILTALVAGNVAT
-67 AADVPAGVQLAEKQT
+67 AAVVPAGVQLAEKQT

-87 GAEVQSLD
+87 GSEVQSLD
-95 PHKIEGVPESNVNR
+95 PHKIEGVPESNINR
-109 DLFEGLLV
+109 DLFEGLLIS
-117 TDVDGHPAPGVA
+117 DVDGKPSPGVA

-158 EDFVYSWQRLA
+158 QDFVYSWQRLA

-180 LQYGHIANI
+180 LQYGHIVNI

-203 VKAIDANTFEVTLSE
+203 VKALDDHTFEVTLSE

-225 LLVHPSVS
+225 LLVHSSLS

-253 VTNGA
+253 VSNGA

-264 VVNERMVLERNPQYW
+264 VVNERIVLERNTNYW

-284 VINQVTYLPIS
+284 IINQVTYLPIS

-325 KEIPKEVHVDPY
+325 KEIPNEVHVDPY

-351 FTDVRVRTALKL
+351 FNDVRVRTALKL

-378 DLPAYSYTPPYTD
+378 DLPAYSFTPPYTD
-391 GMKLVEP
+391 GAKLVEP

-422 ADKPLTFN
+422 AEKPLTFD

-435 SDLHKKLAIAVASIW
+435 SDLHKKLAIAAASIW

-471 RHQGT
+471 RHQGNY
-476 FDVARA
+476 DVSRA

-494 LNTMLSDSSNN
+494 LNMVLSDSSNN
-505 TAHYKSPAF
+505 TVHYKSPAF
-514 DKIIGDTLKV
+514 DKLIADTLKA
-524 TDDAQRAELYAKSE
+524 TDESQRSELYSQA
-538 EQLDKD
+538 EQLLDKD

-550 YYYVNARLV
+550 FYYVNARLV
-559 KPWVGGYTGKDP
+559 KPWVGGYSGKDP
-571 LDNIS
+571 MDNIH
-576 VKNLY
+576 VKDLY

>member
-1 VIAEVEKRTWQQHKK
+1 M
-16 TPALYRP
+16 
-23 QQGITQLAKASNY
+23 S
-36 NEWSTNTMTI
+36 I
-46 ITNKNLVAA
+46 ITKKSLVAA
-55 GILTALIAGNAM
+55 GILTALIAGNAAM

-129 EKWENKDFKV
+129 EKWDNKDFKV

-169 NPNTASPYASY
+169 DPNTASPYASY

-189 DDIIAGKKPVTDLG
+189 DDIITVKKPVTDLG

-422 ADKPLTFN
+422 ADKPLTFS

-450 KKNLGANVKL
+450 KKNLGVNVKL

-514 DKIIGDTLKV
+514 DKLIGETLKV
-524 TDDAQRAELYAKSE
+524 ADDAQRADLYAKSE
-538 EQLDKD
+538 QQLDKD

>member
-1 VIAEVEKRTWQQHKK
+1 MTN
-16 TPALYRP
+16 
-23 QQGITQLAKASNY
+23 ITTKS
-36 NEWSTNTMTI
+36 
-46 ITNKNLVAA
+46 LVAA
-55 GILTALIAGNAM
+55 GILTALVAGNAAT
-67 AADVPAGVQLAEKQT
+67 AAVVPAGVQLAEKQT

-87 GAEVQSLD
+87 GSEVQSLD
-95 PHKIEGVPESNVNR
+95 PHKIEGVPESNINR
-109 DLFEGLLV
+109 DLFEGLLIS
-117 TDVDGHPAPGVA
+117 DVDGKPSPGVA

-158 EDFVYSWQRLA
+158 QDFVYSWQRLA

-180 LQYGHIANI
+180 LQYGHIVNI

-203 VKAIDANTFEVTLSE
+203 VKALDDHTFEVTLSE

-225 LLVHPSVS
+225 LLVHSSVS
-233 PVPKSAVEKF
+233 PVPKAAVEKY

-264 VVNERMVLERNPQYW
+264 VVNERIVLERNTNYW

-284 VINQVTYLPIS
+284 VINQVTYLPIA

-325 KEIPKEVHVDPY
+325 KEIPNEVHVDPY

-351 FTDVRVRTALKL
+351 FNDVRVRTALKL

-378 DLPAYSYTPPYTD
+378 DLPAYSFTPPYTD
-391 GMKLVEP
+391 GAKLVEP

-410 EAKKLLAEAGYT
+410 EAKKLLAEAGFT
-422 ADKPLTFN
+422 AEKPLTFD

-435 SDLHKKLAIAVASIW
+435 SDLHKKLAIAAASIW

-471 RHQGT
+471 RHQGNY
-476 FDVARA
+476 DVSRA

-494 LNTMLSDSSNN
+494 LNMVLSDSSNN
-505 TAHYKSPAF
+505 TVHYKSPAF
-514 DKIIGDTLKV
+514 DKLIADTLKV
-524 TDDAQRAELYAKSE
+524 TDEAQRSELYSKAE
-538 EQLDKD
+538 QQLDKD

-559 KPWVGGYTGKDP
+559 KPWVGGYSGKDP
-571 LDNIS
+571 MDNIH
-576 VKNLY
+576 VKDLY

>member
-1 VIAEVEKRTWQQHKK
+1 MSNITKK
-16 TPALYRP
+16 SL
-23 QQGITQLAKASNY
+23 L
-36 NEWSTNTMTI
+36 
-46 ITNKNLVAA
+46 AA
-55 GILTALIAGNAM
+55 GILTALIGGNVAM
-67 AADVPAGVQLAEKQT
+67 AADVPAGVQLSDKQT

-87 GAEVQSLD
+87 GSEVQSLD
-95 PHKIEGVPESNVNR
+95 PHKIEGVPESNVSR
-109 DLFEGLLV
+109 DLFEGLLIS
-117 TDVDGHPAPGVA
+117 DVAGHPSPGVA

-146 DAKWSDGTPVTA
+146 NAKWSDGTPVTA
-158 EDFVYSWQRLA
+158 HDFVYSWQRLA

-189 DDIIAGKKPVTDLG
+189 DDIIAGKKPATDLG
-203 VKAIDANTFEVTLSE
+203 VKAIDDNTFEVTLSE

-233 PVPKSAVEKF
+233 PVPKAAVEKF

-258 YKLKDW
+258 YKLKNW
-264 VVNERMVLERNPQYW
+264 VVNERIVLERNTQYW
-279 DNAKT
+279 DNDKT

-325 KEIPKEVHVDPY
+325 KEIPNEVRVDPY

-351 FTDVRVRTALKL
+351 FNDVRVRTALKL
-363 ALDRDIIVNKVKNQG
+363 AMDRDIIVNKVKNQG

-391 GMKLVEP
+391 GAKLVEP
-398 EWFKWS
+398 EWFTWS

-422 ADKPLTFN
+422 ADKPLTFD

-505 TAHYKSPAF
+505 TAHYKSPEF
-514 DKIIGDTLKV
+514 DKLIADTLKV
-524 TDDAQRAELYAKSE
+524 TDEAQRTELYAKAE
-538 EQLDKD
+538 QQLDKD
-544 SAIVPV
+544 SAIVPL

-571 LDNIS
+571 MDNIY

>member
-1 VIAEVEKRTWQQHKK
+1 MTN
-16 TPALYRP
+16 
-23 QQGITQLAKASNY
+23 ITK
-36 NEWSTNTMTI
+36 
-46 ITNKNLVAA
+46 KNLVAA
-55 GILTALIAGNAM
+55 GILTALVAGNVAT
-67 AADVPAGVQLAEKQT
+67 AAEVPAGVQLAEKQT

-87 GAEVQSLD
+87 GSEVQSLD
-95 PHKIEGVPESNVNR
+95 PHKIEGVPESNINR
-109 DLFEGLLV
+109 DLFEGLLIS
-117 TDVDGHPAPGVA
+117 DVDGKPSPGVA

-158 EDFVYSWQRLA
+158 QDFVYSWQRLA

-180 LQYGHIANI
+180 LQYGHIVNI

-203 VKAIDANTFEVTLSE
+203 VKALDDHTFEVTLSE

-225 LLVHPSVS
+225 LLVHSSVS
-233 PVPKSAVEKF
+233 PVPRAAVEKF

-264 VVNERMVLERNPQYW
+264 VVNERIVLERNTNYW

-325 KEIPKEVHVDPY
+325 KEIPNEVHVDPY

-351 FTDVRVRTALKL
+351 FNDVRVRTALKL

-378 DLPAYSYTPPYTD
+378 DLPAYSFTPPYTD
-391 GMKLVEP
+391 GAKLVEP

-422 ADKPLTFN
+422 AEKPLTFD

-435 SDLHKKLAIAVASIW
+435 SDLHKKLAIAAASIW

-471 RHQGT
+471 RHQGDY
-476 FDVARA
+476 DVSRA

-494 LNTMLSDSSNN
+494 LNMVLSDSSNN
-505 TAHYKSPAF
+505 TVHYKSPVF
-514 DKIIGDTLKV
+514 DKLIADTLKV
-524 TDDAQRAELYAKSE
+524 TDEAQRSELYSKAE
-538 EQLDKD
+538 QQLDKD

-559 KPWVGGYTGKDP
+559 KPWVGGYSGKDP
-571 LDNIS
+571 MDNIH
-576 VKNLY
+576 VKDLY